1 MVKKHQGNELT
12 KLEISYLKELIYD
25 YIKGSWVDSDSLYNQ
40 MILFEP
46 DELLRIICHIP
57 QSPKININE
66 FIESDFFNI
75 SKKAY
80 MKSIHHIVNDIF
92 SFDSSYI
99 NKNISTVT
107 SEVAKARNKYRKENN
122 TCVYCDKKSK
132 FKNSHTIPRYILE
145 NINSEEENK
154 NGNKKILTI
163 SNFSSINNYF
173 SDGLGIKKTNC
184 FECICDNCENSLF
197 KSYEQPDLL
206 PIQKFNDYGY
216 DTKNDI
222 MRSIALKTDISS
234 YYFYQIEKNLG
245 VESHADLFFN
255 RDKFISDYN
264 YRINKLK
271 NNFKNDYQYNKYKV
285 LYCKILD
292 YNVGFSIQESIND
305 LGGKGNLDLTKGAV
319 YVNVFPI
326 GNETLILIFINNKY
340 SKKYKDLEMSLKSKN
355 TEEALSFLN
364 FNILLE
370 TQHIFF
376 DYKIFKDFKFNK
388 YSQTLMN
395 ISDDKQLISPINCDY
410 SIVIDREDVLNFLN
424 VNENTINNMFTV
436 NKL

>member
-1 MVKKHQGNELT
+1 MIKKHKESILT
-12 KLEISYLKELIYD
+12 ELEISYLKELMYD
-25 YIKGSWVDSDSLYNQ
+25 YIKGSWVDSNSLYNQ
-40 MILFEP
+40 MLLFEP
-46 DELLRIICHIP
+46 DVLLRIICHIP
-57 QSPKININE
+57 QSPKININK
-66 FIESDFFNI
+66 FINSDFFNI

-80 MKSIHHIVNDIF
+80 MKSIYLIANDIF
-92 SFDSSYI
+92 SLNSSYL
-99 NKNISTVT
+99 NENIPTVT
-107 SEVAKARNKYRKENN
+107 NQVAKAKNKYRKENN
-122 TCVYCDKKSK
+122 KCICCGKESK

-145 NINSEEENK
+145 SINSEEENK

-163 SNFSSINNYF
+163 SNFSNINNYF
-173 SDGLGIKKTNC
+173 SDGVGIKKTNC

-197 KSYEQPDLL
+197 KNYEQPDLL
-206 PIQKFNDYGY
+206 PIKKFNNYCC

-245 VESHADLFFN
+245 VESFANLYIN
-255 RDKFISDYN
+255 RDEFVSSYN

-271 NNFKNDYQYNKYKV
+271 NNFKNKYQYNKYKV
-285 LYCKILD
+285 LYCKVLD

-305 LGGKGNLDLTKGAV
+305 LGGKGNLDLTKGTV

-340 SKKYKDLEMSLKSKN
+340 SKKYKDLEMSLKYKN
-355 TEEALSFLN
+355 TEEVLSFLN

-376 DYKIFKDFKFNK
+376 DYKVFKDFKFNK
-388 YSQTLMN
+388 YSQTLMS
-395 ISDDKQLISPINCDY
+395 ISDDKHLLSPINCDY
-410 SIVIDREDVLNFLN
+410 TIVIDRDDVLEFLN
-424 VNENTINNMFTV
+424 VTENTIDNLFTM